1 MSGRKTESPVW
12 SYFAYDPSTD
22 KSRCSVAVSNDDE
35 GPTHECGALLNGKN
49 ATNLR
54 NHPRYK
60 HRSEYDELVTLE
72 QKRTEQKEE
81 PWRQS
86 QLNVKVCSTY

>member
-1 MSGRKTESPVW
+1 MFKRMSGRKAGSPVW
-12 SYFAYDPSTD
+12 SYFAYNASTD

-54 NHPRYK
+54 THLRYK
-60 HRSEYDELVTLE
+60 HKRQYDELMTLE
-72 QKRTEQKEE
+72 RKRTEQKEE

-86 QLNVKVCSTY
+86 S